1 MRRAREESTMTH
13 ELSLA
18 ELESELVAELPTR
31 NLLRRRKRASAHASA
46 SNGSAANANA
56 TYQINF
62 NPQIVINNGTIGGNG
77 LSIESFNR
85 NFNTSQQNA
94 VPINFSIP

>member
-1 MRRAREESTMTH
+1 MREETMMTH

-18 ELESELVAELPTR
+18 ELDSELAAELPTR

-46 SNGSAANANA
+46 SNGSGANANA

-62 NPQIVINNGTIGGNG
+62 NPQIVINNGSVGLGGIS
-77 LSIESFNR
+77 LESHNR
-85 NFNTSQQNA
+85 NDNSSIQNA
-94 VPINFSIP
+94 VPINFGIL

>member
-1 MRRAREESTMTH
+1 MTH

-18 ELESELVAELPTR
+18 ELESELAAELPTR
-31 NLLRRRKRASAHASA
+31 TLLRRRGARAHASA
-46 SNGSAANANA
+46 RASFGSAANANA

-62 NPQIVINNGTIGGNG
+62 NPQIVINNGTLGGG
-77 LSIESFNR
+77 LSIDSHNL
-85 NFNTSQQNA
+85 NANAAQQTA

>member
-1 MRRAREESTMTH
+1 MTH

-18 ELESELVAELPTR
+18 ELESELAAELPTR
-31 NLLRRRKRASAHASA
+31 NLMRRRKRQPFGWFPQASAHA

-62 NPQIVINNGTIGGNG
+62 NPQIVINNGTVGLGGIS
-77 LSIESFNR
+77 LESHNQ
-85 NFNTSQQNA
+85 NDNSAIQNA
-94 VPINFSIP
+94 VPINFGIL

>member
-1 MRRAREESTMTH
+1 MTH
-13 ELSLA
+13 ELCLV

-31 NLLRRRKRASAHASA
+31 NLMRRRRGARARASASF
-46 SNGSAANANA
+46 GSAANANA
-56 TYQINF
+56 TDQINF

-85 NFNTSQQNA
+85 NFNTAQQTA
-94 VPINFSIP
+94 VPINFGIGN